1 VAGMKKVLL
10 ISNRV
15 MHYRVSVYN
24 YFHRRFQEHGW
35 ELIVRSNELQKENPH
50 PLRFD
55 FAALEY
61 DFGRYKQE
69 IEKINPDCVIMF
81 LHLKELIFW
90 PLVYW
95 LKFKKIPVVF
105 WSKAM
110 NYDKPNSLVSHSLY
124 KHVHGLV
131 DGLILYSKHELAH
144 ISKRHRHKV
153 FIASNT
159 INFEDYPD
167 ITESRAEIK
176 KEFGIPFEKVVL
188 SVGRMGVDG
197 GRKKLDH
204 LVAMFNGEMPAGV
217 GLVIVGSGVSP
228 ELLKKMNKSNTV
240 YLGQVHD
247 PENIKIS
254 KIFKMSDVFS
264 IPGHVGLGLNQ
275 ALYWGLPVVTE
286 DGGQPPEISYLI
298 NDRNGF
304 IVPNN
309 DVQELRNKIL
319 YLLEHNDVRQE
330 FSRSAREDILHQ
342 ASIEG
347 MFGGFRQCV
356 ESLAAAR

>member
-1 VAGMKKVLL
+1 
-10 ISNRV
+10 
-15 MHYRVSVYN
+15 
-24 YFHRRFQEHGW
+24 
-35 ELIVRSNELQKENPH
+35 
-50 PLRFD
+50 
-55 FAALEY
+55 
-61 DFGRYKQE
+61 
-69 IEKINPDCVIMF
+69 
-81 LHLKELIFW
+81 
-90 PLVYW
+90 
-95 LKFKKIPVVF
+95 
-105 WSKAM
+105 
-110 NYDKPNSLVSHSLY
+110 
-124 KHVHGLV
+124 
-131 DGLILYSKHELAH
+131 
-144 ISKRHRHKV
+144 
-153 FIASNT
+153 
-159 INFEDYPD
+159 
-167 ITESRAEIK
+167 
-176 KEFGIPFEKVVL
+176 
-188 SVGRMGVDG
+188 MGVDG